1 MDKISTQSKLC
12 LFLSFVILSF
22 FFLVESFIVFGI
34 FKPSYLVTLIGYI
47 CIIVFTFP
55 FLAFVKEF
63 LDMTNSSEKELMRQ
77 VMEKN
82 VYLEHAAKILRHDMH
97 SGINTYLPRGV
108 RSLERRLG
116 EKTIKELKLKA
127 PLKLIKDGLAHSQQ
141 VYKGVFEFTNLVRED
156 ATLTLEKTDIK
167 KSLAKYLTRTAYKDQ
182 VRISDNL
189 PDALVNEALFCTAI
203 DNLIRNG
210 LKYNDSKTKYIKI
223 EMIEGKLAIIDN
235 GRGLTLEAF
244 NELKKPYT
252 RKTDQKES
260 GSGLGLNIC
269 IAILNEHG
277 FEIRLKDVDKGTTFL
292 IDINNNVITEDAND

>member
-1 MDKISTQSKLC
+1 MDKLSTQSKMC

-34 FKPSYLVTLIGYI
+34 FKPSYTVTLVGYV

-55 FLAFVKEF
+55 FLAFVMEF
-63 LDMTNSSEKELMRQ
+63 LDMTNNSEKELMRQ

-116 EKTIKELKLKA
+116 EDRIKELKIQA
-127 PLKLIKDGLAHSQQ
+127 PLRLIKDGLAHSQQ
-141 VYKGVFEFTNLVRED
+141 VYRGVFEFTNLVREN
-156 ATLTLEKTDIK
+156 ATLTLEKVSIK
-167 KSLAKYLTRTAYKDQ
+167 ESLTQYLKRTAYKDQ
-182 VRISDNL
+182 VKISSEL
-189 PDALVNEALFCTAI
+189 PDAYINEALFCTAI

-210 LKYNDSKTKYIKI
+210 LKYNDSKTKFVKI
-223 EMIEGKLAIIDN
+223 SMENNKLSIADN
-235 GRGLTLEAF
+235 GRGLSIEAF
-244 NELKKPYT
+244 KELKKPYT
-252 RKTDQKES
+252 RKTNQKES

-269 IAILNEHG
+269 MAILNEHG
-277 FEIRLKDVDKGTTFL
+277 FEIRLKDVEKGTTFL
-292 IDINNNVITEDAND
+292 IDIKDNVISRDSND

>member
-1 MDKISTQSKLC
+1 MDKLSTQSKMC

-34 FKPSYLVTLIGYI
+34 FKPSYTVTLVGYV

-55 FLAFVKEF
+55 FLAFVMEF
-63 LDMTNSSEKELMRQ
+63 LDMTNNSEKELMRQ

-116 EKTIKELKLKA
+116 EDRIKELKIQA
-127 PLKLIKDGLAHSQQ
+127 PLRLIKDGLAHSQQ
-141 VYKGVFEFTNLVRED
+141 VYRGVFEFTNLVRED
-156 ATLTLEKTDIK
+156 ATLTLEKTSIK
-167 KSLAKYLTRTAYKDQ
+167 ESLTQYLKRTAYKDQ
-182 VRISDNL
+182 VKISSEL
-189 PDALVNEALFCTAI
+189 PDAYINEALFCTAI

-210 LKYNDSKTKYIKI
+210 LKYNDSKTKFVKI
-223 EMIEGKLAIIDN
+223 SMENNKLSISDN
-235 GRGLTLEAF
+235 GRGLSIEAF
-244 NELKKPYT
+244 KELKKPYT
-252 RKTDQKES
+252 RKTNQKES

-277 FEIRLKDVDKGTTFL
+277 FEIRLKDVEKGTTFL
-292 IDINNNVITEDAND
+292 IDIKDNVISRDLND